1 MAVLLAAIYALVAVL
16 AHAAWCRLPP
26 DLSSVPKMVV
36 TGAIVG
42 AGLAAH
48 LLALYGVTTATLAG
62 LLTYGLAIE
71 LYLFFSTLIFS
82 SVSAIWLRR
91 LRRGRARVDAM
102 RELYSP
108 SWMVNSRLDRLRQSG
123 FVVPDANGRFV
134 VTPKGLRMIRTF
146 GRLREFFNHGAR

>member
-62 LLTYGLAIE
+62 LLTYGLTDLADSVQEYQAAKNKSDGIE
-71 LYLFFSTLIFS
+71 LPMPAAAL
-82 SVSAIWLRR
+82 
-91 LRRGRARVDAM
+91 
-102 RELYSP
+102 
-108 SWMVNSRLDRLRQSG
+108 
-123 FVVPDANGRFV
+123 
-134 VTPKGLRMIRTF
+134 TP
-146 GRLREFFNHGAR
+146 GAAPAV